1 MTYFSRTLMHDY
13 LEPLYKYFIP
23 ENLIILGGMGLL
35 LFIVFAETGI
45 FVGFFLPGD
54 SLLFTAGL
62 LCGTDA
68 LPVNIVTLMIG
79 LNIAAILGNITGYLF
94 GKQVGPKLFTRDDSF
109 IFKKRYVVITKAFY
123 NRHGGKSL
131 ILGRFL
137 PIIRT
142 FAPILSGVI
151 KMRFKT
157 FLIYTIVGSILWTS
171 LMTLSAYY
179 LAGFFPTLK
188 DHLGLVVLFLII
200 ITAIPVISTYRKEK
214 KLNAAKGDAS
224 IGN

>member
-1 MTYFSRTLMHDY
+1 MEEYFELIPK
-13 LEPLYKYFIP
+13 LFVP
-23 ENLIILGGMGLL
+23 ENLIKIGGLGLL
-35 LFIVFAETGI
+35 LFIVFAETGL

-54 SLLFTAGL
+54 SLLFTAGIL
-62 LCGTDA
+62 SSTHVLN
-68 LPVNIVTLMIG
+68 VNIVTLMIG
-79 LNIAAILGNITGYLF
+79 LNIAAILGNITGYYI
-94 GKQVGPKLFTRDDSF
+94 GKRVGPKLFTRDDSL
-109 IFKKRYVVITKAFY
+109 IFKKRYVAITQSFY
-123 NRHGGKSL
+123 NRHGGKAL

-151 KMRFKT
+151 KLEIKL
-157 FLIYTIVGSILWTS
+157 FLTYTIIGSILWTS

-179 LAGFFPTLK
+179 LAKIIPNLQ

-214 KLNAAKGDAS
+214 KSSLFNE
-224 IGN
+224 IEQ

>member
-1 MTYFSRTLMHDY
+1 MEEYFELIPK
-13 LEPLYKYFIP
+13 LFVP
-23 ENLIILGGMGLL
+23 ENLIKIGGLGLL
-35 LFIVFAETGI
+35 LFIVFAETGL

-54 SLLFTAGL
+54 SLLFTAGIL
-62 LCGTDA
+62 SSTHVLN
-68 LPVNIVTLMIG
+68 VNIVTLMIG
-79 LNIAAILGNITGYLF
+79 LNIAAILGNITGYYI
-94 GKQVGPKLFTRDDSF
+94 GKRVGPKLFTRDDSL
-109 IFKKRYVVITKAFY
+109 IFKKRYVAITQSFY
-123 NRHGGKSL
+123 NRHGGKAL

-151 KMRFKT
+151 KLEIKL
-157 FLIYTIVGSILWTS
+157 FLAYTIIGSILWTS

-179 LAGFFPTLK
+179 LAKIIPNLQ

-214 KLNAAKGDAS
+214 KSSLFNE
-224 IGN
+224 IEQ